1 MLSLGGGDE
10 VLAVDAADVLVATAQ
25 EQQVAAS
32 PSVLSAHPG
41 QAVSF
46 AVTYTTS
53 TGDATLT
60 GLGLRLHYN
69 SSLLTFSALH
79 SVFGTPTQNQS
90 PANDTNNYD
99 GDTSTDK
106 YVFVAWADMS
116 GAWPG
121 SIPVTLYTAN
131 FTAVA
136 SATGTSTV
144 RFTASS
150 TASGY
155 TLSSTPAT
163 ITFATPSTI
172 VGRYLFYNNSSFDGN
187 SAAANASDDNAI
199 ATDKTPLL
207 ANQQARFAN
216 YSSYSRGINGL
227 MVDFDNLSG
236 TPTTA
241 DFQFRVGNSS
251 STSSWTTLA
260 TSPTVTVRTNVGTE
274 AVDRVTLVWAD
285 GTISGKWLEVT
296 VLATSRTGLTAS
308 SVFYFGNA
316 PGETGNRA
324 SNAVV
329 DGADYT
335 ATRSAAQ
342 AATVSATVTNVYDFN
357 RDGSVTTSDLSIVR
371 AKLGHLG
378 ASLKLI
384 TPTGT
389 TSSAVVA
396 ESVGQTTA
404 ITEASATLWTTSTD
418 TESATAI
425 DPSLVTVPAER
436 VDGQAA
442 VNAPLAR
449 VTTTRVS
456 TDETTEAGVNA
467 EDGEETSTLR
477 SVAAHAAAD
486 LARQSLDLQTSLFAQ
501 DAVLEDWNAA
511 A

>member
-150 TASGY
+150 TASGDHA
-155 TLSSTPAT
+155 P
-163 ITFATPSTI
+163 
-172 VGRYLFYNNSSFDGN
+172 
-187 SAAANASDDNAI
+187 ASD
-199 ATDKTPLL
+199 KTTLL

-404 ITEASATLWTTSTD
+404 LTEASATSTD